1 MGHIR
6 CDVLQVHMKFN
17 AGISFSCIP
26 WEHRRDI
33 SSPTFMG
40 ITARRLHQKASQA
53 CGDGVF
59 SRGFFLRFPPRYDY
73 GLFIFEEAN
82 LTYALRP
89 FFAAA

>member
-1 MGHIR
+1 
-6 CDVLQVHMKFN
+6 
-17 AGISFSCIP
+17 
-26 WEHRRDI
+26 
-33 SSPTFMG
+33 MG
-40 ITARRLHQKASQA
+40 ITAWRLHQKASQA

-82 LTYALRP
+82 PTYALRP